1 MFDLLQLDTLGYK
14 PIYLERGRKQD
25 NKAIIDIYISFDINL
40 STSRGDFF
48 ENFENSLDTASR
60 KC

>member
-1 MFDLLQLDTLGYK
+1 M
-14 PIYLERGRKQD
+14 YLERGRKPRSD
-25 NKAIIDIYISFDINL
+25 WTKDCMTDDINL
-40 STSRGDFF
+40 YTSQGDFF